1 MWQRII
7 KITFLVLAFLVL
19 YISLAR
25 GSLDLMIKDEKEN
38 ELRKVP
44 IKSEFINKDGVI
56 TKVDYKFPETRTLPT
71 SPFYSVK
78 KIRDYLWISFTK
90 NQSDKYRVMMLV
102 ADKKMSEVILMNQQE
117 VEKQLLVGTTIEAIN
132 QLKLANEGLKKSQ
145 LDETEKET
153 ILVQINQAKYVYKEI
168 IKTLKINEE
177 EKKFLDTRVEEAY

>member
-44 IKSEFINKDGVI
+44 IKSEIINKDGAI
-56 TKVDYKFPETRTLPT
+56 TIIDYKFPETRTLPT
-71 SPFYSVK
+71 NPFYSIK
-78 KIRDYLWISFTK
+78 KVRDYLWISFTK
-90 NQSDKYRVMMLV
+90 NPADKYRVIMLV
-102 ADKKMSEVILMNQQE
+102 ADKKMSEVVLMNQQGA
-117 VEKQLLVGTTIEAIN
+117 EKQIIVGTTIEAVN

-145 LDETEKET
+145 LSETEKEKL
-153 ILVQINQAKYVYKEI
+153 LVQINQAKYVYKEI

-177 EKKFLDTRVEEAY
+177 EKKFLDSRLEEAY